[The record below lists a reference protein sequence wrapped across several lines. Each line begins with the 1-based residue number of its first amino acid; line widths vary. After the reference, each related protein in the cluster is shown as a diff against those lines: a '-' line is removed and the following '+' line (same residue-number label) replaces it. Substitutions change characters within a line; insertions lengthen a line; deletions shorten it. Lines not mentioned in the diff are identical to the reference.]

1 MLHIVTNR
9 INHSIY
15 KLLLIF
21 IGLVIGCS
29 GGQAQNASSTDDV
42 TDTQA
47 IVPLWKK
54 MKMERTT

>member
-21 IGLVIGCS
+21 IGLVIGYS

-54 MKMERTT
+54 